1 MPMEMGR
8 KKQGTV
14 RGRKWEVFC
23 DVRKGDSQEQKQS
36 PRDMAEICAK
46 QFHVQAKSGPSPG
59 PVSQRRPGK
68 LLGGLGGG
76 THIQGGVVSAA
87 PPPVT
92 TLTLSVSP
100 QLKERNARI
109 PQVSQPNSFTE
120 SQASCPLEP

>member
-1 MPMEMGR
+1 MAMEMGS

-23 DVRKGDSQEQKQS
+23 DVRQEADSQERKQS
-36 PRDMAEICAK
+36 PRDEAEVCAK
-46 QFHVQAKSGPSPG
+46 QFHVRAKSGPSPG
-59 PVSQRRPGK
+59 PLSQRRPGK
-68 LLGGLGGG
+68 LLGGVGGG
-76 THIQGGVVSAA
+76 THIRGPCLCS

-92 TLTLSVSP
+92 AFTLSVSQ

-120 SQASCPLEP
+120 SQARCPLEP